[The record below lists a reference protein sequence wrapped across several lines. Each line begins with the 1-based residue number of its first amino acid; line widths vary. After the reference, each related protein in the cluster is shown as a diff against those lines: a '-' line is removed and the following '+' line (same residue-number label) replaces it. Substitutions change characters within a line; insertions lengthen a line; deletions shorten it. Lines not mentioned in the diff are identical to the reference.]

1 MEKDIHRLIMAYL
14 RKEISDAEKERLN
27 EWLDGE
33 ERHRQLFR
41 ELCDRQ
47 KVQEEVEQY
56 ALFDTEQAWL
66 SLEQAMDRTLS
77 RKKIWRLWQ
86 AYAAGVM
93 LIIGVGLFWLYRTEP
108 AGTVVAE
115 QKSIMPGE
123 TTAILVLEN
132 GQEIVLQGMKDT
144 CLVLGKGEVLRV
156 NREEELTYDVTVWQ
170 GGPERHILKVPRGGE
185 YKITLDDGTEVWMN
199 SASELSY
206 PVHFTGLERRVRLS
220 GEAYFQVARNEHMPF
235 IVETKG
241 MDIRVLG
248 TVFNVMAY
256 ADESKSVVT
265 LVEGKVQVHSAEEQT
280 GVILQPGEQVAVGKE
295 GMTVRQVNT
304 KFATS
309 WIHDRFAFEHEK
321 MEEVMRKLAR
331 WYNVDFIF
339 VNPDRKQKSFTGS
352 LPKYADVSKVLKIME
367 MTTNVRFEVKG
378 ETIEIR

>member
-265 LVEGKVQVHSAEEQT
+265 LVEGKVQVQSAEEQT

>member
-1 MEKDIHRLIMAYL
+1 MEKDIRHLFMAYL
-14 RKEISDAEKERLN
+14 RKEISDAEQERLN
-27 EWLDGE
+27 EWLGE
-33 ERHRQLFR
+33 GERHRQLFR

-47 KVQEEVEQY
+47 KVQQEVNQY
-56 ALFDTEQAWL
+56 ASFDTELAWQG
-66 SLEQAMDRTLS
+66 LERAMDRNLP
-77 RKKIWRLWQ
+77 RKKMWRHWQ
-86 AYAAGVM
+86 AYAAGLM
-93 LIIGVGLFWLYRTEP
+93 LLAGIGLVWLHRSEP
-108 AGTVVAE
+108 AVTMVAE
-115 QKSIMPGE
+115 QRVIVPGG
-123 TTAILVLEN
+123 TNAILVLED
-132 GQEIVLQGMKDT
+132 GREIALQGMKDT
-144 CLVLGKGEVLRV
+144 CIVLGKGEVIRV
-156 NREEELTYDVTVWQ
+156 NREEALTYDVTVRQ
-170 GGPERHILKVPRGGE
+170 GVPEKHMLKVPRGGE
-185 YKITLDDGTEVWMN
+185 YKITLDDGTVVWMN

-206 PVHFTGLERRVRLS
+206 PARFTGAERRVRLS
-220 GEAYFQVARNEHMPF
+220 GEAYFQVARNKQMPF
-235 IVETKG
+235 IVETQG
-241 MDIRVLG
+241 MDVQVLG

-256 ADESKSVVT
+256 ADEPKSVVT
-265 LVEGKVQVHSAEEQT
+265 LVEGKVQVQSVEEA
-280 GVILQPGEQVAVGKE
+280 GRVILQPGEQVAVGKE